1 MAGPE
6 ITITRANGT
15 FSIRAQGAV
24 LGETS
29 RALHL
34 KEGEMKPVL
43 YIPREDL
50 QMVFFDSSDRKTS
63 CPWKGEASY
72 FHLAGKSRREENVA
86 WSYEDPLPG
95 VAEIKDHLA
104 FYDAVTVEEVS

>member
-6 ITITRANGT
+6 ITITPASGKY
-15 FSIRAQGAV
+15 SIRAQGAV

-29 RALHL
+29 RALVL
-34 KEGEMKPVL
+34 QEGEMSPVL

-50 QMVFFDSSDRKTS
+50 QMVFFDTSDRSTS

-72 FHLAGKSRREENVA
+72 FHLAGKSRREDNVA
-86 WSYEDPLPG
+86 WSYENPLPG
-95 VAEIKDHLA
+95 VAAIKNHVA